1 MARNKTTEKLNL
13 SNINNYY
20 LDGLIRI
27 PEYQRDKVWTKYQ
40 KQLLIDSILRD
51 IDIPKIYFDVEFDE
65 NETEIYNVVEKFK
78 EVKESIVVGQS
89 WNNDIRIILI
99 GVLNRNYK
107 LNQNIKSNSITI
119 NISVFILINK
129 QSNDAIK

>member
-51 IDIPKIYFDVEFDE
+51 GLYFK
-65 NETEIYNVVEKFK
+65 NQTKNVNQIQVQ
-78 EVKESIVVGQS
+78 VG
-89 WNNDIRIILI
+89 L
-99 GVLNRNYK
+99 V
-107 LNQNIKSNSITI
+107 
-119 NISVFILINK
+119 
-129 QSNDAIK
+129 